1 MTWLQPL
8 FLLSLASILVLLF
21 IYLRHPRRMRK
32 SVSQVFL
39 YLRARRELLT
49 RFTRWRFLRSLIL
62 LFQVLTL
69 VFLGLAAA
77 GPQTA
82 LYPLAGRRC
91 ALVLDNSLSMM
102 AQDLTPDRFQV
113 AREKA
118 RQLAEELLRGNN
130 QVSLWA
136 LNSKPGLVLDF
147 TDELPELLQAI
158 DDLAPS
164 FLSPTS
170 ADDLLALLAA
180 RATEEAL
187 VVYVLSD
194 LALELTPRQY
204 PNLELHSLAVGEPLP
219 NYALIGCA
227 REGESLWV
235 KVANFSP
242 AAQTLHLVVDDGL
255 APLQRELPLEAM
267 ETVDLS
273 ILVVGTP
280 SLLRVSIQEE
290 DLQPW
295 DNFLFLP
302 LSAPPRVLL
311 VGTSR
316 YLAGALE
323 SAGFHVVQVGPEDYR
338 PEIPADLL
346 VFEGTLP
353 SELPAKPF
361 FVIHPPPGNAIFP
374 WTGTVTRPLLWA
386 ETSALLDYVDLARVA
401 FLEAPI
407 IKLSPT
413 MRPLLRSAQTTVLA
427 AGQQQGI
434 RTILLGP
441 SLTLSN
447 LPLLPAFPVFLA
459 QAMRWLSG
467 DPLPNQPLEEKALL
481 LSPLVADY
489 NGRGDP
495 PGLYGRQAA
504 DGLRLFGVAPLE
516 QQEANL
522 IRHTELEGLGST
534 GEQRTV
540 PRDLTILFLMLALS
554 SLLLEEVLRRRYD

>member
-1 MTWLQPL
+1 MTWIQPL
-8 FLLSLASILVLLF
+8 FLLSLLSILVLIF
-21 IYLRHPRRMRK
+21 IYLRHPRRMSK

-77 GPQTA
+77 GPQTN

-91 ALVLDNSLSMM
+91 AVVLDNSLSMM

-118 RQLAEELLRGNN
+118 RQLVGELLRSNN
-130 QVSLWA
+130 EVSLWV
-136 LNSKPGLVLDF
+136 LNSKPGLVVDF
-147 TDELPELLQAI
+147 TDEPAVLMQAI
-158 DDLAPS
+158 DGLTPS
-164 FLSPTS
+164 FSSPTA

-180 RATEEAL
+180 RAGGDAL
-187 VVYVLSD
+187 AVYLISD

-204 PNLELHSLAVGEPLP
+204 PNLEMHSLAVGEPLP
-219 NYALIGCA
+219 NYALVGCS
-227 REGESLWV
+227 REGQSLWV

-242 AAQTLHLVVDDGL
+242 AARTLHLLVDDGL
-255 APLQRELPLEAM
+255 AAQTREFPLEAM
-267 ETVDLS
+267 QTIDFSLP
-273 ILVVGTP
+273 LVGTP
-280 SLLRVSIQEE
+280 SLLRISIQEE

-302 LSAPPRVLL
+302 LTAPPRVLL

-346 VFEGTLP
+346 VFEGFLP
-353 SELPAKPF
+353 VELPAKPF
-361 FVIHPPPGNAIFP
+361 FVIHPPPGNTFFP

-386 ETSALLDYVDLARVA
+386 ETSPLLEFVDLSRVA
-401 FLEAPI
+401 FWEAPI
-407 IKLSPT
+407 VKLPST
-413 MRPLLRSAQTTVLA
+413 MQPLLRSAQTVVLA

-441 SLTLSN
+441 SLALSN

-467 DPLPNQPLEEKALL
+467 DPLPNQPLEQEALL

-489 NGRGDP
+489 AGGGDP
-495 PGLYGRQAA
+495 PGLYGRQAT

-516 QQEANL
+516 QREANL
-522 IRHTELEGLGST
+522 IRHTELEGLGGA

-540 PRDLTILFLMLALS
+540 PRDLTVMFLALAFIS
-554 SLLLEEVLRRRYD
+554 FLVEELLRRRYD

>member
-8 FLLSLASILVLLF
+8 FLLSLASILVLIF

-77 GPQTA
+77 GPQTN

-118 RQLAEELLRGNN
+118 RQLAGELLRGSN

-136 LNSKPGLVLDF
+136 LNSRPGLVLDF
-147 TDELPELLQAI
+147 TDELAALLQAI
-158 DDLAPS
+158 DGMTPNFS
-164 FLSPTS
+164 SPTV

-180 RATEEAL
+180 RAGGEAL
-187 VVYVLSD
+187 AVYVLSD
-194 LALELTPRQY
+194 LSLELTPRQY
-204 PNLELHSLAVGEPLP
+204 PNLEMHSLAVGEPLP
-219 NYALIGCA
+219 NYALVGCA

-242 AAQTLHLVVDDGL
+242 AARTLHLVVDDGL
-255 APLQRELPLEAM
+255 APLLRELPLEAM
-267 ETVDLS
+267 QTVDLS
-273 ILVVGTP
+273 ISFVGTP
-280 SLLRVSIQEE
+280 SLLRISIQEE

-295 DNFLFLP
+295 DNLLFLP
-302 LSAPPRVLL
+302 LTAPPRVLL

-346 VFEGTLP
+346 VFEGFLP
-353 SELPAKPF
+353 LELPAKPF
-361 FVIHPPPGNAIFP
+361 FVIHPPPGNTFFP
-374 WTGTVTRPLLWA
+374 WTETVTRPLLWA
-386 ETSALLDYVDLARVA
+386 ETAPLLDYVDLSRVA
-401 FLEAPI
+401 FWEAPI
-407 IKLSPT
+407 IKLPPT
-413 MRPLLRSAQTTVLA
+413 MRPLLRSTQTMVLA
-427 AGQQQGI
+427 AGSQQGM

-447 LPLLPAFPVFLA
+447 LPLLPAFPVFFA
-459 QAMRWLSG
+459 QAIRWLSG
-467 DPLPNQPLEEKALL
+467 DPLPNQPLEGEALL
-481 LSPLVADY
+481 LSPVVTDY
-489 NGRGDP
+489 AGGGDP

-516 QQEANL
+516 QREANL
-522 IRHTELEGLGST
+522 IRRTELEGLGGT
-534 GEQRTV
+534 AEQHTV
-540 PRDLTILFLMLALS
+540 PRDLTVLFLVLSLS
-554 SLLLEEVLRRRYD
+554 SFLVEELLRRRYD

>member
-1 MTWLQPL
+1 
-8 FLLSLASILVLLF
+8 
-21 IYLRHPRRMRK
+21 
-32 SVSQVFL
+32 
-39 YLRARRELLT
+39 
-49 RFTRWRFLRSLIL
+49 
-62 LFQVLTL
+62 
-69 VFLGLAAA
+69 
-77 GPQTA
+77 
-82 LYPLAGRRC
+82 
-91 ALVLDNSLSMM
+91 VLDNSLSMM

-118 RQLAEELLRGNN
+118 RQLAGELLRGNN

-136 LNSKPGLVLDF
+136 LNSRPGLVLDF
-147 TDELPELLQAI
+147 TDEPAALLQAI
-158 DDLAPS
+158 DSLAPS

-180 RATEEAL
+180 RAGGEYMA
-187 VVYVLSD
+187 VYVFSD

-219 NYALIGCA
+219 NYALVGCA

-242 AAQTLHLVVDDGL
+242 AARTLHLVVDDGL

-295 DNFLFLP
+295 DNLLFLP
-302 LSAPPRVLL
+302 LTAPPRVLL

-353 SELPAKPF
+353 SELPTKPF
-361 FVIHPPPGNAIFP
+361 FVIHPPPGNAFFP

-386 ETSALLDYVDLARVA
+386 ETSPLLDYVDLARVA
-401 FLEAPI
+401 FWEAPI

-467 DPLPNQPLEEKALL
+467 DPLPNQPLEEEALL

-489 NGRGDP
+489 AGGGSP
-495 PGLYGRQAA
+495 PGLYGRQAT

-516 QQEANL
+516 QREANL
-522 IRHTELEGLGST
+522 IRRTELEGLG
-534 GEQRTV
+534 GVNEQRTA
-540 PRDLTILFLMLALS
+540 PRDLTVLFLVLALFS
-554 SLLLEEVLRRRYD
+554 FLLEELLRRRYD